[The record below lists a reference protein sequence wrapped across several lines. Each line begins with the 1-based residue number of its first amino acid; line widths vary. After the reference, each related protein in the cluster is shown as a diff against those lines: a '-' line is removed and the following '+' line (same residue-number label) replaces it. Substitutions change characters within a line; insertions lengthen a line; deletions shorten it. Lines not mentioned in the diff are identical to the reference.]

1 MAKKKKKSAPES
13 KRAFENYKMETGL
26 DLGLYMAP
34 NLDLGKDFPSEAVE
48 KLGDRSVRKIV
59 VNGEET
65 LINNR
70 KDDPNP

>member
-1 MAKKKKKSAPES
+1 MAEKRKKIVPEA
-13 KRAFENYKMETGL
+13 KQAFENYKMETGL

-34 NLDLGKDFPSEAVE
+34 NLDLGKDFPSDAIR